1 MPDKGYV
8 NYLEI
13 LELDESARPG
23 DVRKNYKRL
32 MKDLVMEIARVEIT
46 QERRDRYLLGMAKLN
61 AAFYI
66 LRDNESR
73 DVYWQLRKEVM
84 ALENEWRNAVDA
96 VASNT
101 DAVASTTDA
110 VVSDT
115 NAVASTTDAVAS
127 TTDAMRRTYD
137 AKLRHFLSRYVEE
150 TMLEAGRDKECVE
163 ASNWDAAHERHA
175 SRLLRHYRQSLYQ
188 QILER
193 LPYFEVTPPR
203 VDWDERTSTIAAI
216 LSQGGA

>member
-8 NYLEI
+8 DYLEI

-46 QERRDRYLLGMAKLN
+46 QERRDRYLLDMAKLN

-66 LRDNESR
+66 LRDNASR
-73 DVYWQLRKEVM
+73 DIYWELRKEVM
-84 ALENEWRNAVDA
+84 LLENEWRDAVDA
-96 VASNT
+96 G
-101 DAVASTTDA
+101 
-110 VVSDT
+110 VSDT
-115 NAVASTTDAVAS
+115 NAL
-127 TTDAMRRTYD
+127 RRTYD

-188 QILER
+188 QVLER
-193 LPYFEVTPPR
+193 LPYFEVTPPCI
-203 VDWDERTSTIAAI
+203 DWDERSRTIAAI